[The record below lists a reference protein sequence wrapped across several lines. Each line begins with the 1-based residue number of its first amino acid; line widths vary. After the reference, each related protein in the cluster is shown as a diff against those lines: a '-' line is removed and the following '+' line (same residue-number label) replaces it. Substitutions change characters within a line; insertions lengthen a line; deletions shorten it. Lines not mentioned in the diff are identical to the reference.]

1 MDQIKTIPI
10 NKWTK
15 KYYVDPVFSKSRLEA
30 KSIKY
35 LKNQNNLD
43 FKKISQILNNHKSV
57 RERQKNA
64 HQLLSSFDDPYK
76 ILLKA
81 IQKIKF

>member
-1 MDQIKTIPI
+1 MIKR
-10 NKWTK
+10 
-15 KYYVDPVFSKSRLEA
+15 SRKPEDE
-30 KSIKY
+30 
-35 LKNQNNLD
+35 N
-43 FKKISQILNNHKSV
+43 KKISQILKNHKSV

>member
-1 MDQIKTIPI
+1 MTAEAGLLGIPTISLNTVP
-10 NKWTK
+10 NKIENYLVRNK
-15 KYYVDPVFSKSRLEA
+15 VIQRSSKPEDV
-30 KSIKY
+30 I
-35 LKNQNNLD
+35 
-43 FKKISQILNNHKSV
+43 KKISQILNNHKSV